1 MIKSLYIK
9 NLAIIDELEVH
20 FEDGLNVITGETG
33 SGKSILVNA
42 ISYLLGG
49 RFSKDHM
56 RTDSQKTIIE
66 ADFKTDKKNCIIRR
80 VISANGNSRIF
91 VDDEPIKLNILPKIT
106 RKFIDMHGQHD
117 HQQLLSPMH
126 HLSYVDKFGDYD
138 DILEEVSTQY
148 SNLKTCRTE
157 LDELQNIQSLLHEK
171 RELYTF
177 HLEELDKYEL
187 VENLD
192 STLSTEYEMLAR
204 ASEII
209 QTLDAINISLD
220 ESENSVL
227 SQINDLKSSILK
239 ISHISEPLSAIE
251 NRFESSIIDLSDL
264 TQEVSV
270 IRNSISVDAKR
281 LHEVEE
287 KLSHIEML
295 KRKFGGSMLN
305 VIDYRNKLVDTLI
318 EEQKSNKRIPE
329 LEDKCKSILVELEK
343 STTSLTGLRK
353 ETAKKMSAI
362 ISSHVHEMDMP
373 STHFHIKLWPASQ
386 ITEIGNDEC
395 EFFIQTNLGEESRPL
410 AKIASG
416 GEISRIM
423 LAIKLA
429 LQKSD
434 KVDTLIFDE
443 IDSGISGATAQ
454 RVGEKISELGNT
466 HQIICISHLSQ
477 IAGKGQTHFKVEKN
491 EDFGRTHTSIRKL
504 NKTDRVNEIASL
516 ISGHEITETSL
527 RQAAYLLEGSNG

>member
-20 FEDGLNVITGETG
+20 FENGLNIITGETG

-42 ISYLLGG
+42 IAYLLGG

-66 ADFKTDKKNCIIRR
+66 ADFQTGQKHCIIRR
-80 VISANGNSRIF
+80 VVSANGNSRIF
-91 VDDEPIKLNILPKIT
+91 VDDEPIKLNALPQIT
-106 RKFIDMHGQHD
+106 KKFIDMHGQHE
-117 HQQLLSPMH
+117 HQQLLLPIH
-126 HLSYVDKFGDYD
+126 HLSYVDQFGDYD
-138 DILEEVSTQY
+138 DVLAEVSTQY
-148 SNLKTCRTE
+148 SNLQTCKAE
-157 LDELQNIQSLLHEK
+157 LNALQKIQSSLDEK

-177 HLEELDKYEL
+177 QLEELDKYGLE
-187 VENLD
+187 EDLD
-192 STLSTEYEMLAR
+192 SNLSTEHETLTR

-209 QTLDAINISLD
+209 QTLDAINVSLD
-220 ESENSVL
+220 ESETSVV
-227 SQINDLKSSILK
+227 SQINGLKSSISK
-239 ISHISEPLSAIE
+239 ISHISDSLSSIE
-251 NRFESSIIDLSDL
+251 SRLESSIIELSDL
-264 TQEVSV
+264 TQEVNA
-270 IRNSISVDAKR
+270 IKNSISVDAKR
-281 LHEVEE
+281 LQEVEE

-318 EEQKSNKRIPE
+318 EEQKSNKRIPD
-329 LEDKCKSILVELEK
+329 LENKYKKILVQLER
-343 STTSLTGLRK
+343 STKSLTDTRK
-353 ETAKKMSAI
+353 KTAAKLSKI

-373 STHFHIKLWPASQ
+373 STQFHIKLWSSSH
-386 ITEIGNDEC
+386 ITEMGNDEC

-454 RVGEKISELGNT
+454 RVGEKISALGDT

-477 IAGKGQTHFKVEKN
+477 IAGKGHTHFKVEKN
-491 EDFGRTHTSIRKL
+491 EDLGRTHTSIKKL
-504 NKTDRVNEIASL
+504 NKADRVNEIASL

-527 RQAAYLLEGSNG
+527 QQAAYLLEGTHG

>member
-9 NLAIIDELEVH
+9 NLAIIDELEVN
-20 FEDGLNVITGETG
+20 FENGLNVITGETG
-33 SGKSILVNA
+33 AGKSILVNA

-56 RTDSQKTIIE
+56 RTDSKKTIIE
-66 ADFKTDKKNCIIRR
+66 ADFQTDQKHCIIRR

-91 VDDEPIKLNILPKIT
+91 VDDEPVKLNLLSEIT

-117 HQQLLSPMH
+117 HQQLLSPIH
-126 HLSYVDKFGDYD
+126 HLSYIDKFGDYE
-138 DILEEVSTQY
+138 DILLEVSTQY
-148 SNLKTCRTE
+148 SNLQTCRSE
-157 LDELQNIQSLLHEK
+157 LNELQKIQSLLDEK

-177 HLEELDKYEL
+177 QLEELNKYEL
-187 VENLD
+187 AENLD
-192 STLSTEYEMLAR
+192 SRLSTEYEMLTSS
-204 ASEII
+204 SEII
-209 QTLDAINISLD
+209 QTLDAINRSLD
-220 ESENSVL
+220 ESDSSVL
-227 SQINDLKSSILK
+227 TQINDLKSSILK
-239 ISHISEPLSAIE
+239 ISHISDPLLAIE
-251 NRFESSIIDLSDL
+251 NRLESSIIELSDL

-281 LHEVEE
+281 LYDVEE

-305 VIDYRNKLVDTLI
+305 VINYRNKLAEALN
-318 EEQKSNKRIPE
+318 EEKKSNKRIPK
-329 LEDKCKSILVELEK
+329 LENECKNILVELEK
-343 STTSLTGLRK
+343 LTTSLTGLRK
-353 ETAKKMSAI
+353 ETAKKMSSI
-362 ISSHVHEMDMP
+362 ISSHLHEMDMP
-373 STHFHIKLWPASQ
+373 STHFYIKLWPANQ
-386 ITEIGNDEC
+386 ITETGSDEC

-454 RVGEKISELGNT
+454 RVGEKINELENT

-477 IAGKGQTHFKVEKN
+477 IASKGQTHFKVEKN
-491 EDFGRTHTSIRKL
+491 EDFGRTHASIRKL
-504 NKTDRVNEIASL
+504 NKSDRVNEIASL
-516 ISGHEITETSL
+516 ISGHEITKTSL

>member
-20 FEDGLNVITGETG
+20 FEDGLNIITGETG

-66 ADFKTDKKNCIIRR
+66 ADFKTDKKHCIIRR

-91 VDDEPIKLNILPKIT
+91 VDDEPIKLNILPRIT

-157 LDELQNIQSLLHEK
+157 LGELQNIQSLLDEK

-227 SQINDLKSSILK
+227 SQMNDLKSSILK
-239 ISHISEPLSAIE
+239 ISHISDPLSAIE

-264 TQEVSV
+264 KQEVSV

-329 LEDKCKSILVELEK
+329 LEDECKSILVELEK
-343 STTSLTGLRK
+343 LTTSLTGLRK

-362 ISSHVHEMDMP
+362 ISSHVHGMDMP

-527 RQAAYLLEGSNG
+527 RQATYLLEGSNG

>member
-20 FEDGLNVITGETG
+20 FEDGLNIITGETG

-66 ADFKTDKKNCIIRR
+66 ADFKTDKKHCIIRR

-91 VDDEPIKLNILPKIT
+91 VDDEPIKLNILPRIT

-157 LDELQNIQSLLHEK
+157 LDELQNIQSLLDEK

-239 ISHISEPLSAIE
+239 ISHISDPLSAIE

-264 TQEVSV
+264 KQEVSV

-343 STTSLTGLRK
+343 LTTSLTGLRK

-362 ISSHVHEMDMP
+362 ISSHVHGMDMP

-527 RQAAYLLEGSNG
+527 RQATYLLEGSNG

>member
-287 KLSHIEML
+287 KLSHVEML

>member
-20 FEDGLNVITGETG
+20 FENGLNIITGETG

-42 ISYLLGG
+42 IAYLLGG

-66 ADFKTDKKNCIIRR
+66 ADFQTDQKHCIIRR
-80 VISANGNSRIF
+80 VISVNGNSRIF
-91 VDDEPIKLNILPKIT
+91 VDDEPIKLNALPEVTK
-106 RKFIDMHGQHD
+106 KFIDMHGQHD
-117 HQQLLSPMH
+117 HQQLLLPIH
-126 HLSYVDKFGDYD
+126 HLSYVDQFGDYAD
-138 DILEEVSTQY
+138 LLENVSLQY
-148 SNLKTCRTE
+148 YNLQTCKSE
-157 LDELQNIQSLLHEK
+157 LSTLQKIQSTLDEK

-177 HLEELDKYEL
+177 QLEELDKYEL
-187 VENLD
+187 EEELD
-192 STLSTEYEMLAR
+192 IKLSTEHETLTR

-209 QTLDAINISLD
+209 QTLDEINLSLD
-220 ESENSVL
+220 ESESSVV
-227 SQINDLKSSILK
+227 SQISGLKSSISK
-239 ISHISEPLSAIE
+239 ISHISDSLLSID
-251 NRFESSIIDLSDL
+251 NRLESSILELSDL
-264 TQEVSV
+264 TQEVN
-270 IRNSISVDAKR
+270 IIKNSISVDEKR
-281 LHEVEE
+281 LQEVED

-305 VIDYRNKLVDTLI
+305 VIDYRNKILEALI

-329 LEDKCKSILVELEK
+329 LEAECKKIETHLEK
-343 STTSLTGLRK
+343 VATSLSDARVK
-353 ETAKKMSAI
+353 TADKLSKI
-362 ISSHVHEMDMP
+362 ITSHVHEMDMP
-373 STHFHIKLWPASQ
+373 STRFNIKVWESNHITDLGK
-386 ITEIGNDEC
+386 DEC
-395 EFFIQTNLGEESRPL
+395 EFFIQTNLGEESRPM

-454 RVGEKISELGNT
+454 RVGEKITTLGKT

-491 EDFGRTHTSIRKL
+491 EDLGRTQTSIKKL
-504 NKTDRVNEIASL
+504 NKADRVKEIASL

-527 RQAAYLLEGSNG
+527 QQAAYLLEGTHG

>member
-66 ADFKTDKKNCIIRR
+66 ADFKTDKKHCIIRR

-157 LDELQNIQSLLHEK
+157 LDELQNIQSLLDEK

-192 STLSTEYEMLAR
+192 STLSTEYEMLGR

-239 ISHISEPLSAIE
+239 ISHISNPLSDIE

-305 VIDYRNKLVDTLI
+305 VINYRNKLVDALI
-318 EEQKSNKRIPE
+318 EERKSNKRIPE
-329 LEDKCKSILVELEK
+329 LENECKSILVALEK
-343 STTSLTGLRK
+343 LTISLTGLRK

-477 IAGKGQTHFKVEKN
+477 IAGKGKTHFKVEKN

>member
-20 FEDGLNVITGETG
+20 FENGLNVITGETG

-66 ADFKTDKKNCIIRR
+66 ADFKNDKKHCIIRR

-117 HQQLLSPMH
+117 HQQLLSPIH

-138 DILEEVSTQY
+138 DILVEVSTQY
-148 SNLKTCRTE
+148 SNLKTCKIE
-157 LDELQNIQSLLHEK
+157 LNELQKIQSLLDEK
-171 RELYTF
+171 RELYNF

-192 STLSTEYEMLAR
+192 STLSSEYEMLTR

-209 QTLDAINISLD
+209 QTLDTINISLCD
-220 ESENSVL
+220 SDSSVL

-239 ISHISEPLSAIE
+239 ISHISDPLSAIE

-264 TQEVSV
+264 IQEVSV
-270 IRNSISVDAKR
+270 IRNSISVDEKR
-281 LHEVEE
+281 LHELEE

-305 VIDYRNKLVDTLI
+305 VIDYRNKLIDELN

-329 LEDKCKSILVELEK
+329 LENECKSILVELERL
-343 STTSLTGLRK
+343 TTSLTGLRK

-373 STHFHIKLWPASQ
+373 STHFHIKLWPSSQ
-386 ITEIGNDEC
+386 ITEIGKDEC

-477 IAGKGQTHFKVEKN
+477 IAGKGQSHFKVEKN